1 MWLFGLGQGPYGFL
15 EIDESLIS
23 GVDTERT
30 QADISALKITDT
42 RRSEVGCVLFRQLL
56 NAGTRAGTL

>member
-23 GVDTERT
+23 GVGVERT
-30 QADISALKITDT
+30 QADISALEITDT
-42 RRSEVGCVLFRQLL
+42 RRSGWGVFLL
-56 NAGTRAGTL
+56 DNC